1 MCAKVQKRYE
11 KRILFY
17 TQKNKKRRNIFVLS
31 PKSCNFAHNMNN
43 SLQTVRWSENV
54 ILADADYIDKVAF
67 NLIVNFERMLGR
79 RIPQADMARWIDCV
93 ALDGGIREG
102 EHETLV
108 VLIHQKGK
116 QGLENFVPS
125 TYEELDGKAFK
136 DHLGEFAINAY
147 PIEQLGEDFFTEV
160 LELVTAQKEV
170 KRVMVIPNLEDE
182 LIFNKV
188 REALRR
194 VDDEEKRVTLFAMQ
208 PLTGGNYRQE
218 ILGYSLMAALG
229 IRSEEIRE
237 R

>member
-1 MCAKVQKRYE
+1 
-11 KRILFY
+11 
-17 TQKNKKRRNIFVLS
+17 
-31 PKSCNFAHNMNN
+31 MNN
-43 SLQTVRWSENV
+43 NLQAVRWSENV
-54 ILADADYIDKVAF
+54 ILADGDYIDKVAF

-79 RIPQADMARWIDCV
+79 RIPQADIARWIDCV

-116 QGLENFVPS
+116 QGLENFMPS
-125 TYEELDGKAFK
+125 SYEELNGKAFK
-136 DHLGEFAINAY
+136 DHLGEFAISAY
-147 PIEQLGEDFFTEV
+147 PIEQTPGGEDFFTEV

-170 KRVMVIPNLEDE
+170 KRVMVIPNLEDS
-182 LIFNKV
+182 IIYNKV

-229 IRSEEIRE
+229 IKGEEIKE

>member
-1 MCAKVQKRYE
+1 
-11 KRILFY
+11 
-17 TQKNKKRRNIFVLS
+17 
-31 PKSCNFAHNMNN
+31 MNN
-43 SLQTVRWSENV
+43 NLQTVRWSENV
-54 ILADADYIDKVAF
+54 ILADADYIDRVAF

-79 RIPQADMARWIDCV
+79 RIPQADIARWIDCV

-116 QGLENFVPS
+116 QGLENFMPS
-125 TYEELDGKAFK
+125 SYEELNGKAFK
-136 DHLGEFAINAY
+136 DHLGEFAISAY
-147 PIEQLGEDFFTEV
+147 PIEQTPGGEDFFTEV

-170 KRVMVIPNLEDE
+170 KRVMVIPNLEDS
-182 LIFNKV
+182 IIYNKV

-229 IRSEEIRE
+229 IKGEEIKE
-237 R
+237 K